1 MSDSKAI
8 GKSADVRLATTIGP
22 KDLSQFRTNER
33 LMGTLRLSAGDIQ
46 SGRYRIQLYR
56 FMANQIPVISACVGT
71 WVRLAAAPG
80 AFRVVDSKGE
90 TRNRLAEARLEKL
103 SDRIFANCSGN
114 RVGLSSLMIELF
126 TSLFRDGV
134 CGGFLTLTRDG
145 SGVDQFVPIDALALC
160 GEQGETGLKLYLETD
175 GGRVNLDRADFF
187 HMTLSDS
194 LSDPLGRSILQPI
207 PFVAGIEQQ
216 LVRDMYRSHHNSGYS
231 RIHVKVTPP
240 ARLAGESDSAYTE
253 RINRYFD
260 ATVDM
265 IKSCDV
271 DENPVTW
278 DNVTIE
284 YIGPSET
291 RSVTNSWFVNHRATI
306 EDICAGTNLA
316 PFLLGYSYG
325 ATTTW
330 SGFKFDLVMR
340 QVRSVQ
346 AQAANLLERIANIDL
361 ALGGL
366 DVKCRFLFDNSLA
379 YQASEQTAV
388 ESRRVENLL
397 KLHQAG
403 LIDDAVAKE
412 RAEHLI

>member
-1 MSDSKAI
+1 MVNSKSNENAALAR
-8 GKSADVRLATTIGP
+8 SAVLVRPKELA
-22 KDLSQFRTNER
+22 QFRTHDR
-33 LMGTLRLSAGDIQ
+33 LTGSLRLSANDIQ

-56 FMANQIPVISACVGT
+56 FMTNQIPVISACIGT

-80 AFRVVDSKGE
+80 AFRVIAGRNEADRKAAE
-90 TRNRLAEARLEKL
+90 TRLESLA
-103 SDRIFANCSGN
+103 DRIMANCSGN
-114 RVGLSSLMIELF
+114 RVGVYSFLVEMF

-134 CGGFLTLTRDG
+134 CGGFLTLLRDG
-145 SGVDQFVPIDALALC
+145 SGVDQFVPIDASSLSC
-160 GEQGETGLKLYLETD
+160 EQEKSEIRLYLETKN
-175 GGRVNLDRADFF
+175 GRVGLNRADFF
-187 HMTLSDS
+187 MMTLSDS
-194 LSDPLGRSILQPI
+194 LAEPLGRSILQPV

-231 RIHVKVTPP
+231 RIHVKIAPP
-240 ARLAGESDSAYTE
+240 ERLAGESDSAYTE

-278 DNVTIE
+278 DNVAIE

-291 RSVTNSWFVNHRATI
+291 RSVTNSWFINHRAMV
-306 EDICAGTNLA
+306 EEICAGTNLA

-330 SGFKFDLVMR
+330 SGFKFDIVMR

-346 AQAANLLERIANIDL
+346 AQAANLLERIANIEL
-361 ALGGL
+361 ALAGL
-366 DVKCRFLFDNSLA
+366 DVKCRFQFDNTMT

-388 ESRRVENLL
+388 ESRRVDNLL
-397 KLHQAG
+397 KLYQAG
-403 LIDDAVAKE
+403 LITEAAAKE
-412 RAEHLI
+412 RAKSLI

>member
-1 MSDSKAI
+1 MSNSRTR
-8 GKSADVRLATTIGP
+8 GLTNDVRLATTVKS

-33 LMGTLRLSAGDIQ
+33 LKGTLRLSAGDVL

-56 FMANQIPVISACVGT
+56 FMTNQISVISACIGT

-80 AFRVVDSKGE
+80 GFRVVAGNGE
-90 TRNRLAEARLEKL
+90 TQCKAAELRLEKL

-114 RVGLSSLMIELF
+114 RVGLSSLLVELF
-126 TSLFRDGV
+126 ISLFRDGV
-134 CGGFLTLTRDG
+134 CGGFLTLNRDG
-145 SGVDQFVPIDALALC
+145 SGVDQFVPIDALALSC
-160 GEQGETGLKLYLETD
+160 EQGDDSLKLYLETES
-175 GGRVNLDRADFF
+175 GRVNLDRADFF
-187 HMTLSDS
+187 YMTLSDS
-194 LSDPLGRSILQPI
+194 LSDPLGRSILQPVPLI
-207 PFVAGIEQQ
+207 AGIEQQ

-231 RIHVKVTPP
+231 RIHVKVAPP
-240 ARLAGESDSAYTE
+240 DRLAGESDSAYTE

-278 DNVTIE
+278 DNVAIE

-291 RSVTNSWFVNHRATI
+291 RSVTNSWFVNHRAVI
-306 EDICAGTNLA
+306 EDICAGTNLS

-330 SGFKFDLVMR
+330 SGFKFDIVMR

-361 ALGGL
+361 ALAGL
-366 DVKCRFLFDNSLA
+366 NVKCRFLFDNSLA
-379 YQASEQTAV
+379 YQASEQTTV
-388 ESRRVENLL
+388 ESKRVENLL
-397 KLHQAG
+397 KLYQAG